1 MIPIKSRLT
10 SIFTSAISTAFPVKD
25 VAQIE
30 YAKHSDLACKSP
42 SLIYNKY
49 RKEQV
54 CFGLF
59 NSREIADCIFV
70 NVERD
75 YLIKRVEVSGM
86 GDLKIFLSDEFLYNA
101 IGDIYHNQRI
111 YGKEIEGKSRVIMM
125 KGLRDVNTEGS
136 VMKDRYY
143 AETYKRIYE
152 AMGGRCEIDHCLNGN
167 NEIDIGKIDNEN
179 TDYKVIVPL
188 YSNKYISYIKDSSK
202 IIHSGDL
209 LFNLPHSPN
218 VSYDQIKHHLYKSL
232 PDTDPNTLNQFLD
245 NSIRFQVL
253 KHDISNTFYIS
264 PTSLLKLSKHSYLGI
279 LKILSYLSLKSNIP
293 TSPISSS
300 ILESDHYRHL
310 ILHILQYKDTLHDSL
325 SSFSSKLLIE
335 WLNKLIEYLVVLEDE
350 SEIYTQLLKCSF
362 LVIRDCLRVLGI
374 THSF

>member
-30 YAKHSDLACKSP
+30 YSKHSDLVCKSP
-42 SLIYNKY
+42 SQIYNKY

-86 GDLKIFLSDEFLYNA
+86 GDLKIFLNDEFLYNA
-101 IGDIYHNQRI
+101 VGDIYENQRI
-111 YGKEIEGKSRVIMM
+111 YAKEIQGHSRVIMM
-125 KGLRDVNTEGS
+125 EWCRDLNIEGS

-143 AETYKRIYE
+143 AETYQRIYE
-152 AMGGRCEIDHCLNGN
+152 AMGGRCEIDLCLNAN
-167 NEIDIGKIDNEN
+167 NQIDIGKIDNKN
-179 TDYKVIVPL
+179 TDLKIIVPL
-188 YSNKYISYIKDSSK
+188 YSDKHKSYISDLSK

-209 LFNLPHSPN
+209 LFNLPHSTN
-218 VSYDQIKHHLYKSL
+218 VSYDKIKKYLYKSL
-232 PDTDPNTLNQFLD
+232 PDTDPNTLNQLLN
-245 NSIRFQVL
+245 NSILYEVL
-253 KHDISNTFYIS
+253 IHDLSNTFYIS
-264 PTSLLKLSKHSYLGI
+264 SSSLLKVSKDSYLGM
-279 LKILSYLSLKSNIP
+279 LKILSYLHSKSHISTP
-293 TSPISSS
+293 PISSS

-310 ILHILQYKDTLHDSL
+310 ILHILKYKDTLHDSL

-335 WLNKLIEYLVVLEDE
+335 WLNKLIEYLVVLEDD
-350 SEIYTQLLKCSF
+350 SEVYTQLLKCSF
-362 LVIRDCLRVLGI
+362 VVIRDCLRVLGI